1 MNRCA
6 SLGLEILSSLM
17 PRMRKT
23 RADHIDG
30 DDTDDRK
37 GKCVKLA
44 KESV

>member
-17 PRMRKT
+17 PRMRNT
-23 RADHIDG
+23 QADHIDG
-30 DDTDDRK
+30 DGTDERK
-37 GKCVKLA
+37 GKCIKLD